1 MSTGV
6 RARSARPPQR
16 RGWAHGDIL
25 VEESHL
31 GADATPAR
39 AALPA
44 KTTLPRLYR
53 VVTCALL
60 FLVGTA
66 ALMYR
71 NLELQSAREDR
82 LLIEIQQSIAEMD
95 QIAAAAAT
103 MEAHAQRLA
112 SIAQTQLDAQMH
124 ALETGRLVTQQEKV
138 RAEVDAIHVETMQH
152 MQSMMEAMVEN
163 TRKEA
168 LDMMLHLSDDLAH
181 DPVAPVDDEPTRDG
195 ELVDERVTEPTHVP
209 TPLAPVPVARPSN
222 ATTAAR
228 PRAIDMFSTPRFWVF
243 STLCTTCIVL
253 VVVSCMQRRATF
265 VRYRLATQRF
275 LHRIR
280 LGIYAL
286 WCRIC
291 RVFGGVRRAWHW
303 LLLKKKQLSTAVYWS
318 PTKGDVASSPYP
330 EDDDDDDE
338 NENENAE
345 DESVYFYPQ
354 TPNPGRQTPG
364 RTDAP
369 RVQFSF
375 SDDEDDGLDVTG
387 SFGQSR
393 QSHYVNAQSYED
405 VLTPLPA
412 ARLPKAGFQFGQR
425 ARTQLGR

>member
-6 RARSARPPQR
+6 RPRSAQPPQR

-25 VEESHL
+25 VEESDL
-31 GADATPAR
+31 GADAAPVRPAV
-39 AALPA
+39 AA
-44 KTTLPRLYR
+44 KTALPRLYR

-82 LLIEIQQSIAEMD
+82 LLIEIQHSIAEMD

-124 ALETGRLVTQQEKV
+124 ELTNGRLVTQQEKI

-152 MQSMMEAMVEN
+152 MQSMMEAMVET

-168 LDMMLHLSDDLAH
+168 LDMMLHLSDDLAR
-181 DPVAPVDDEPTRDG
+181 DPIAPVEVEPTSDDESAY
-195 ELVDERVTEPTHVP
+195 EQAVKPTHVP
-209 TPLAPVPVARPSN
+209 TPAAPVPVARPSN
-222 ATTAAR
+222 VTKPSR
-228 PRAIDMFSTPRFWVF
+228 PSALDMLSTPRFWVF

-253 VVVSCMQRRATF
+253 IVVSCMQRRATF

-280 LGIYAL
+280 LCLYTVWI
-286 WCRIC
+286 RIC
-291 RVFGGVRRAWHW
+291 RVFGVGRRAWHW
-303 LLLKKKQLSTAVYWS
+303 LLLKKTQLSTAVYWS
-318 PTKGDVASSPYP
+318 PTKGDVPPSPYHDRDQG
-330 EDDDDDDE
+330 DDDDDDV
-338 NENENAE
+338 E

-354 TPNPGRQTPG
+354 TPNPDRQTPG
-364 RTDAP
+364 RTNAP

-375 SDDEDDGLDVTG
+375 SDDEDDGLDVTS
-387 SFGQSR
+387 SFGR

-425 ARTQLGR
+425 AHTQLGP